1 MRNIYLMTAALAMM
15 AMTANAQ
22 SMKHINMNASSQNW
36 AVTSAP
42 QKVENSTRKVATR
55 AGSDITDN
63 QRYINY
69 SYDESYVWPATFPAD
84 TQGAISLGTLFYSD
98 AFTKFEGCKI
108 VGARFYVNIPIGASK
123 VGICH
128 VKIENNTPYVG
139 DILASKEVP
148 STVAHWNYVWFDE
161 PYKIDTKNF
170 DGLLPY
176 YDFTPSNMSADAGYP
191 IASSGT
197 YAGTCGALAY
207 GDVDGKHD
215 QSSWAWQPIYLGTD
229 GSNLMIQL
237 IIEKEDG
244 NFIIH
249 DLVMDKIAMS
259 PFVKNDT
266 KTGLAFTCHNDGRD
280 NITNVKF
287 GIEVDGVK
295 LGTFTY
301 NKDNLGENF
310 KEITNADYSNIPVG
324 LPIDKDW
331 AIGEHEV
338 TVYPVLVEGKEPAG
352 DLTNDKLTTK
362 FKVYKDNFDRTKN
375 LVEFYACQMS
385 KYTYFA
391 DQVLDKT
398 AKARE
403 DDDLAIVSIHG
414 DGQQVNEDGTV
425 ETLSDV
431 FTVPEA
437 NKLAYYS
444 TPSDGSGAFNRYF
457 YDNDVINYEKAL
469 TVNMAAQAAS
479 DQDNVVSMLNTIINE
494 SATYYP
500 SFSTV
505 GIDSKLDDATGK
517 LTIKVMG
524 KLINGYQKLIG
535 DDARLTVYLTE
546 DKVTGRQSTGGS
558 TIKPRFTHNH
568 VLRKIV
574 TGTLGDALQTNGN
587 SYENDYEVELDDA
600 WKSQNMHII
609 AFVSRPMTEKEVD
622 GKTALASAMND
633 LWVDNTNMV
642 VVGESDLTGIS
653 NNVIN
658 WNDVKEVGRY
668 TIDGQKLNAPMKGVN
683 LVKLSNGKT
692 IKVVV
697 K

>member
-1 MRNIYLMTAALAMM
+1 MTAALAMM

-36 AVTSAP
+36 AETSAP
-42 QKVENSTRKVATR
+42 QKVENSTKKVATR
-55 AGSDITDN
+55 AGSDIADN

-98 AFTKFEGCKI
+98 AFKKFEGCKI

-123 VGICH
+123 VGVCH

-266 KTGLAFTCHNDGRD
+266 KTGVAFTCHNDGRD

-287 GIEVDGVK
+287 GIEVDGEK
-295 LGTFTY
+295 MGTFTY
-301 NKDNLGENF
+301 DKDNVGDNF
-310 KEITNADYSNIPVG
+310 REITNADYSNIPVG
-324 LPIDKDW
+324 LPINKDW

-338 TVYPVLVEGKEPAG
+338 TVYPVLVEGKEPEG

-385 KYTYFA
+385 KYTFFA
-391 DQVLDKT
+391 DAVLTKT

-414 DGQQVNEDGTV
+414 ESQQVNEDGSV
-425 ETLSDV
+425 ETLSDE

-469 TVNMAAQAAS
+469 TVNMAAQDAS
-479 DQDNVVSMLNTIINE
+479 DQDNVASMLNTIINE
-494 SATYYP
+494 SAAYYP

-517 LTIKVMG
+517 LSIKVMG
-524 KLINGYQKLIG
+524 KLINQYQQLIG

-546 DKVTGRQSTGGS
+546 DKVIGKQNTGGS
-558 TIKPRFTHNH
+558 IAKPRFTHNY

-600 WKSQNMHII
+600 WESQNMHII
-609 AFVSRPMTEKEVD
+609 AFVSRPMKETEKD

-642 VVGESDLTGIS
+642 AVGDSDLTGIS
-653 NNVIN
+653 NVIN
-658 WNDVKEVGRY
+658 WNEVKEVGRY
-668 TIDGQKLNAPMKGVN
+668 TIDGQKLNAPTKGIN
-683 LVKLSNGKT
+683 LVKLSNGQT

>member
-42 QKVENSTRKVATR
+42 QKVENSIRKVATR
-55 AGSDITDN
+55 AGSDIADN

-237 IIEKEDG
+237 IIENPNG

-295 LGTFTY
+295 MGTFTY
-301 NKDNLGENF
+301 DKDNLGDNF
-310 KEITNADYSNIPVG
+310 KEITNADYSNIPVRF
-324 LPIDKDW
+324 PIDKDW

-338 TVYPVLVEGKEPAG
+338 TVYPVQVEGKEPAG

-362 FKVYKDNFDRTKN
+362 FKVYKENFDRTKN

-391 DQVLDKT
+391 DQVLTKT

-403 DDDLAIVSIHG
+403 DDDLAIVAIHG
-414 DGQQVNEDGTV
+414 KSQQTNKDGSV
-425 ETLSDV
+425 ETLEDV

-469 TVNMAAQAAS
+469 TVNMAAQDAS
-479 DQDNVVSMLNTIINE
+479 DQENVVGMLNTIINE

-524 KLINGYQKLIG
+524 KLINGYQELIG

-546 DKVTGRQSTGGS
+546 DGVIGKQNTGGS
-558 TIKPRFTHNH
+558 IAKPRFTHNY

-587 SYENDYEVELDDA
+587 SYENDYEIELDDA
-600 WKSQNMHII
+600 WKSKNMHII
-609 AFVSRPMTEKEVD
+609 AFVSRPMKETEKD

-642 VVGESDLTGIS
+642 AVGESDLTGIS
-653 NNVIN
+653 NVIN
-658 WNDVKEVGRY
+658 WNEVKEVGRY
-668 TIDGQKLNAPMKGVN
+668 TIDGQKLNAPIKGIN
-683 LVKLSNGKT
+683 LVKLSNGQT

>member
-1 MRNIYLMTAALAMM
+1 MRNIYLMSAALALM
-15 AMTANAQ
+15 AMSANAQ
-22 SMKHINMNASSQNW
+22 SMKRINKE
-36 AVTSAP
+36 VTAKTWVETATP
-42 QKVENSTRKVATR
+42 QKAAKKIATR
-55 AGSDITDN
+55 AGELEAN

-69 SYDESYVWPATFPAD
+69 SYDESYVWPSTFPAD

-98 AFTKFEGCKI
+98 AFKKYEGCKI

-123 VGICH
+123 VGVCH
-128 VKIENNTPYVG
+128 VKIENNIPYVG
-139 DILASKEVP
+139 DILASKDVP

-215 QSSWAWQPIYLGTD
+215 PNSWAWQPIYLGTD

-266 KTGLAFTCHNDGRD
+266 KTGVAFTCHNDGRD

-287 GIEVDGVK
+287 GIEVDGEK
-295 LGTFTY
+295 IGTFTY
-301 NKDNLGENF
+301 NKDNVGDNF
-310 KEITNADYSNIPVG
+310 REITNADYSNIPVG

-331 AIGEHEV
+331 TIGEHEV

-385 KYTYFA
+385 TYTYFA
-391 DQVLDKT
+391 DQVLTKT

-414 DGQQVNEDGTV
+414 ESQQQNEDGTV

-469 TVNMAAQAAS
+469 TVNMAAQDGS

-546 DKVTGRQSTGGS
+546 DKVIGKQSTGGS
-558 TIKPRFTHNH
+558 IAKPAFHHNH

-600 WKSQNMHII
+600 WKSQSMHII

-642 VVGESDLTGIS
+642 VVGDSDLTGIS
-653 NNVIN
+653 NVIN

-668 TIDGQKLNAPMKGVN
+668 TIDGQKLNAPMKGIN

-692 IKVVV
+692 IKVIV

>member
-36 AVTSAP
+36 AETSAP
-42 QKVENSTRKVATR
+42 QKVENSTKKVATR
-55 AGSDITDN
+55 AGSDIADN

-98 AFTKFEGCKI
+98 AFKKYEGCKI

-244 NFIIH
+244 NFILH
-249 DLVMDKIAMS
+249 DLVLDKIAMS
-259 PFVKNDT
+259 PFVKNNT

-287 GIEVDGVK
+287 GIEVDGEK
-295 LGTFTY
+295 MGTFTY
-301 NKDNLGENF
+301 DKDNVGDKF
-310 KEITNADYSNIPVG
+310 REITNADYSNIPVG
-324 LPIDKDW
+324 LPINKDW

-375 LVEFYACQMS
+375 LVEFYTCQMS
-385 KYTYFA
+385 KYTFFA
-391 DQVLDKT
+391 DAVLTKT

-414 DGQQVNEDGTV
+414 DGQQVNEDGSV

-444 TPSDGSGAFNRYF
+444 TPSDGSAAFNRYF
-457 YDNDVINYEKAL
+457 YDNDVINAEKAL
-469 TVNMAAQAAS
+469 TVNMAAQDPS
-479 DQDNVVSMLNTIINE
+479 DQDNVVSMLNTIIKE
-494 SATYYP
+494 SAAYYP

-517 LTIKVMG
+517 LSIKVMG
-524 KLINGYQKLIG
+524 KLINQYQQLIG

-546 DKVTGRQSTGGS
+546 DKIIGKQNTGGS
-558 TIKPRFTHNH
+558 IAKPRFTHNY

-600 WKSQNMHII
+600 WKSKNMHII
-609 AFVSRPMTEKEVD
+609 AFVSRPMKETEKD

-642 VVGESDLTGIS
+642 AVGESDLTGIS
-653 NNVIN
+653 NVIN
-658 WNDVKEVGRY
+658 WNEVKEVGRY
-668 TIDGQKLNAPMKGVN
+668 TIDGQKLNAPTKGIN
-683 LVKLSNGKT
+683 LVKLSNGQT

>member
-1 MRNIYLMTAALAMM
+1 MTAALAMM

-22 SMKHINMNASSQNW
+22 SMKHINMNASSQTW
-36 AVTSAP
+36 AETSTP

-55 AGSDITDN
+55 AGSDIADN

-69 SYDESYVWPATFPAD
+69 SYDESNVWPSTFPAD

-98 AFTKFEGCKI
+98 AFKKFEGCKI

-123 VGICH
+123 VGVCH
-128 VKIENNTPYVG
+128 VKIENNIPYVG
-139 DILASKEVP
+139 DILASKDVP

-215 QSSWAWQPIYLGTD
+215 QSTWAWQPIYLGTD

-266 KTGLAFTCHNDGRD
+266 KTGVAFTCHNDGRD

-287 GIEVDGVK
+287 GIEVDGEK
-295 LGTFTY
+295 IGTFTY
-301 NKDNLGENF
+301 NKDNVGDNF
-310 KEITNADYSNIPVG
+310 REITNADYSNIPVG

-331 AIGEHEV
+331 TIGEHEV

-375 LVEFYACQMS
+375 LVEFYACQKS
-385 KYTYFA
+385 QYTYFA
-391 DQVLDKT
+391 DAVLTKT

-444 TPSDGSGAFNRYF
+444 TPSDGSAAFNRYF

-469 TVNMAAQAAS
+469 TVNMAAQDAS

-546 DKVTGRQSTGGS
+546 DKVIGKQSTGG
-558 TIKPRFTHNH
+558 TTTKPRFTHNH

-642 VVGESDLTGIS
+642 VVGDSDLTGIS
-653 NNVIN
+653 NVIN

-668 TIDGQKLNAPMKGVN
+668 TIDGQKLNAPMKGIN

-692 IKVVV
+692 IKVIV

>member
-1 MRNIYLMTAALAMM
+1 MM

-36 AVTSAP
+36 AETSAP
-42 QKVENSTRKVATR
+42 QKVENSTKKVATR
-55 AGSDITDN
+55 AGSDIADN

-98 AFTKFEGCKI
+98 AFKKYEGCKI

-244 NFIIH
+244 NFILH
-249 DLVMDKIAMS
+249 DLVLDKIAMS
-259 PFVKNDT
+259 PFVKNNT

-287 GIEVDGVK
+287 GIEVDGEK
-295 LGTFTY
+295 MGTFTY
-301 NKDNLGENF
+301 DKTTAGDAF

-324 LPIDKDW
+324 LPVDKDW

-362 FKVYKDNFDRTKN
+362 FKVYKENFDRTKN
-375 LVEFYACQMS
+375 LVEFYACQLS

-391 DQVLDKT
+391 DQVLTKT
-398 AKARE
+398 ANARE
-403 DDDLAIVSIHG
+403 EDDLAIVSIHG
-414 DGQQVNEDGTV
+414 EGQQVNEDGSV
-425 ETLSDV
+425 EKLEDV

-457 YDNDVINYEKAL
+457 YDNDVINAEKAL
-469 TVNMAAQAAS
+469 TVNMAAQDAS

-494 SATYYP
+494 STTFYP

-505 GIDSKLDDATGK
+505 GIESKLDDATGK

-524 KLINGYQKLIG
+524 KLINDYQKLIG

-546 DKVTGRQSTGGS
+546 DKVIGKQNTGGS
-558 TIKPRFTHNH
+558 IAKPRFTHNH

-587 SYENDYEVELDDA
+587 SYENDYEIELDDA
-600 WKSQNMHII
+600 WKSKNMHII
-609 AFVSRPMTEKEVD
+609 AFVSRPMKEQEKD

-642 VVGESDLTGIS
+642 AVGESDLTGIS
-653 NNVIN
+653 NVIN
-658 WNDVKEVGRY
+658 WNEVKEVGRY
-668 TIDGQKLNAPMKGVN
+668 TIDGQKLNAPTKGIN
-683 LVKLSNGKT
+683 LVKLSNGQT

>member
-36 AVTSAP
+36 AETSAP
-42 QKVENSTRKVATR
+42 QKVENSTKKVATR
-55 AGSDITDN
+55 AGSDIADN

-98 AFTKFEGCKI
+98 AFKKYEGCKI

-266 KTGLAFTCHNDGRD
+266 KTGVAFTCHNDGRD

-287 GIEVDGVK
+287 GIEVDGEK
-295 LGTFTY
+295 MGTFTY
-301 NKDNLGENF
+301 DKDNVGDKF
-310 KEITNADYSNIPVG
+310 REITNADYSNIPVG
-324 LPIDKDW
+324 LPINKDW

-338 TVYPVLVEGKEPAG
+338 TVYPVLVEGKEPEG

-375 LVEFYACQMS
+375 LVEFYTCQMS
-385 KYTYFA
+385 KYTYYA
-391 DQVLDKT
+391 DEVLTKLG
-398 AKARE
+398 KARE
-403 DDDLAIVSIHG
+403 DEDLAIVSIHG
-414 DGQQVNEDGTV
+414 ESQQKNEDGSV

-444 TPSDGSGAFNRYF
+444 TPSDGSAAFNRYF
-457 YDNDVINYEKAL
+457 YDNDVINLEKAL
-469 TVNMAAQAAS
+469 TVNMAAQKPS
-479 DQDNVVSMLNTIINE
+479 DQDNVVGMLNTIIKE
-494 SATYYP
+494 SAAYYP

-517 LTIKVMG
+517 LSIKVMG
-524 KLINGYQKLIG
+524 KLINQYQQLIG

-546 DKVTGRQSTGGS
+546 DKVIGKQNTGGS
-558 TIKPRFTHNH
+558 IAKPRFTHNY

-600 WKSQNMHII
+600 WKSKNMHII
-609 AFVSRPMTEKEVD
+609 AFVSRPMKEQEKD

-642 VVGESDLTGIS
+642 AVGDSDLTGIS
-653 NNVIN
+653 NVIN
-658 WNDVKEVGRY
+658 WNEVKEVGRY
-668 TIDGQKLNAPMKGVN
+668 TIDGQKLNAPTKGIN
-683 LVKLSNGKT
+683 LVKLSNGQT
-692 IKVVV
+692 IKVIV

>member
-1 MRNIYLMTAALAMM
+1 MTAALAMM

-55 AGSDITDN
+55 AGSDIADN

-128 VKIENNTPYVG
+128 VKIENGTPYVG

-237 IIEKEDG
+237 IIENPNG

-338 TVYPVLVEGKEPAG
+338 TVYPVQVEGKEPAG

-362 FKVYKDNFDRTKN
+362 FKVYKENFDRTKN

-414 DGQQVNEDGTV
+414 ESQQQNEDGTV

-524 KLINGYQKLIG
+524 KLINGYQELIG

-546 DKVTGRQSTGGS
+546 DKVSGKQSTGGS

-642 VVGESDLTGIS
+642 AVGESDLTGIS
-653 NNVIN
+653 NVIN
-658 WNDVKEVGRY
+658 WNEVKEVGRY
-668 TIDGQKLNAPMKGVN
+668 TIDGQKLNAPIKGIN
-683 LVKLSNGKT
+683 LVKLSNGQT

>member
-1 MRNIYLMTAALAMM
+1 MRNIYLMSAALALM
-15 AMTANAQ
+15 AMSANAQ
-22 SMKHINMNASSQNW
+22 SMKHINKE
-36 AVTSAP
+36 VTAKTWVETATP
-42 QKVENSTRKVATR
+42 QKAAKKIATR
-55 AGSDITDN
+55 AGELEAN

-69 SYDESYVWPATFPAD
+69 SYDESYVWPSGMK
-84 TQGAISLGTLFYSD
+84 GAKGTLSLGTIFYSD
-98 AFTKFEGCKI
+98 AFKKYEGCKI
-108 VGARFYVNIPIGASK
+108 AGARFYLTAPIGNSK
-123 VGICH
+123 VTIC
-128 VKIENNTPYVG
+128 KIDDKGNVTNAIAE
-139 DILASKEVP
+139 KEI
-148 STVAHWNYVWFDE
+148 STTQLHWNYVWFDE
-161 PYKIDTKNF
+161 PYTIDTKDF
-170 DGLLPY
+170 YALLPY
-176 YDFTPSNMSADAGYP
+176 YDYTPEKVESERP
-191 IASSGT
+191 IGSSGT
-197 YAGTCGALAY
+197 YVGPYGFLAFGDIYEDGRDETKWQWEPISAGY
-207 GDVDGKHD
+207 
-215 QSSWAWQPIYLGTD
+215 D

-244 NFIIH
+244 NFILH
-249 DLVMDKIAMS
+249 DLVMNKMAMV
-259 PFVKNDT
+259 PFAKSDT

-287 GIEVDGVK
+287 DIEVDGK
-295 LGTFTY
+295 KIGSFTY
-301 NKDNLGENF
+301 DKTTVGDAF
-310 KEITNADYSNIPVG
+310 REITDADYSNIQVG
-324 LPIDKDW
+324 LPINKDW
-331 AIGEHEV
+331 AVGEHEV
-338 TVYPVLVEGKEPAG
+338 TVYPVLVEGKEPEG

-391 DQVLDKT
+391 DQVLTKT

-414 DGQQVNEDGTV
+414 ESQQVNKDGSV
-425 ETLSDV
+425 ETLTDV

-444 TPSDGSGAFNRYF
+444 TPSDGSAAFNRYF

-469 TVNMAAQAAS
+469 TVNMAAQDGS

-517 LTIKVMG
+517 LSIKVMG
-524 KLINGYQKLIG
+524 KLINQYQQLIG

-546 DKVTGRQSTGGS
+546 DKVKGKQNTGG
-558 TIKPRFTHNH
+558 TMAKPTTHNH

-587 SYENDYEVELDDA
+587 SYENDYEVKLDDA
-600 WKSQNMHII
+600 WKSLNMHII

-642 VVGESDLTGIS
+642 AVGKSDLTGIS
-653 NNVIN
+653 NVIN
-658 WNDVKEVGRY
+658 WNEVKEVGRY
-668 TIDGQKLNAPMKGVN
+668 TIDGQKLNAPTKGIN

>member
-1 MRNIYLMTAALAMM
+1 MRNIYLMSAALALM
-15 AMTANAQ
+15 AMSANAQ
-22 SMKHINMNASSQNW
+22 SMKHINKEATAKTW
-36 AVTSAP
+36 VETATP
-42 QKVENSTRKVATR
+42 QKAAKKIATR
-55 AGSDITDN
+55 AGELEAN

-69 SYDESYVWPATFPAD
+69 SYDESYVWPSTFPAD

-98 AFTKFEGCKI
+98 AFKKFEGCKI

-128 VKIENNTPYVG
+128 VKIEDGTPYVG
-139 DILASKEVP
+139 DILASKDVP

-161 PYKIDTKNF
+161 PYKIDTKTF

-176 YDFTPSNMSADAGYP
+176 YDFTPSNMSADAGNP

-197 YAGTCGALAY
+197 WAGTCGALAF
-207 GDVDGKHD
+207 GDIDGKHD
-215 QSSWAWQPIYLGTD
+215 PNTWAWQPIHIGPD

-244 NFIIH
+244 NFILH
-249 DLVMDKIAMS
+249 DLVMSKMAMV
-259 PFVKNDT
+259 PFAKSGNT
-266 KTGLAFTCHNDGRD
+266 TGLAFTCHNDGRD

-287 GIEVDGVK
+287 GIEVDGK
-295 LGTFTY
+295 KMGTFTY
-301 NKDNLGENF
+301 DKTTAGDAF
-310 KEITNADYSNIPVG
+310 REITDADNSNIQVG
-324 LPIDKDW
+324 LPIDKNW
-331 AIGEHEV
+331 GIGEHEV
-338 TVYPVLVEGKEPAG
+338 TVYPVLVEGEKPAG

-375 LVEFYACQMS
+375 LVEFYACQLS

-391 DQVLDKT
+391 DQVLTKT

-414 DGQQVNEDGTV
+414 ERQQVNEDGSV

-437 NKLAYYS
+437 NKLANYS

-457 YDNDVINYEKAL
+457 YDNDVINYDKAL
-469 TVNMAAQAAS
+469 TVNMAAQKAS

-494 SATYYP
+494 SAAYYP

-505 GIDSKLDDATGK
+505 SIDSKLDDATDK
-517 LTIKVMG
+517 LSIKVMG
-524 KLINGYQKLIG
+524 KLINQYQKLIG
-535 DDARLTVYLTE
+535 DDARLTIYLTE
-546 DKVTGRQSTGGS
+546 DKVKGKQNTGG
-558 TIKPRFTHNH
+558 TMAKPTTHNH

-587 SYENDYEVELDDA
+587 SYENDYEVKLDKA

-609 AFVSRPMTEKEVD
+609 AFVSRPMKETEKD

-642 VVGESDLTGIS
+642 AVGESDLTDIS
-653 NNVIN
+653 NIIN

-668 TIDGQKLNAPMKGVN
+668 TIDGQKLNAPTKGIN
-683 LVKLSNGKT
+683 LVKLSNGQT
-692 IKVVV
+692 IKVIV

>member
-36 AVTSAP
+36 AETSAP
-42 QKVENSTRKVATR
+42 QKVENSTKKVATR
-55 AGSDITDN
+55 AGSDIADN

-98 AFTKFEGCKI
+98 AFKKYEGCKI

-244 NFIIH
+244 NFILH
-249 DLVMDKIAMS
+249 DLVLDKIAMS
-259 PFVKNDT
+259 PFVKNNT

-287 GIEVDGVK
+287 GIEVDGEK
-295 LGTFTY
+295 MGTFTY
-301 NKDNLGENF
+301 DKTTAGDAF

-324 LPIDKDW
+324 LPVDKDW

-362 FKVYKDNFDRTKN
+362 FKVYKENFDRTKN
-375 LVEFYACQMS
+375 LVEFYACQLS

-391 DQVLDKT
+391 DQVLTKT
-398 AKARE
+398 ANARE
-403 DDDLAIVSIHG
+403 EDDLAIVSIHG
-414 DGQQVNEDGTV
+414 EGQQVNEDGSV
-425 ETLSDV
+425 EKLEDV

-457 YDNDVINYEKAL
+457 YDNDVINAEKAL
-469 TVNMAAQAAS
+469 TVNMAAQDAS

-494 SATYYP
+494 STTFYP

-505 GIDSKLDDATGK
+505 GIESKLDDATGK

-524 KLINGYQKLIG
+524 KLINDYQKLIG

-546 DKVTGRQSTGGS
+546 DKVIGKQNTGGS
-558 TIKPRFTHNH
+558 IAKPRFTHNH

-609 AFVSRPMTEKEVD
+609 AFVSRPMKEEEKD

-642 VVGESDLTGIS
+642 AVGESDLTDIS
-653 NNVIN
+653 NVIN
-658 WNDVKEVGRY
+658 RNDVKEIGRY
-668 TIDGQKLNAPMKGVN
+668 TIDGQKLNAPTKGIN
-683 LVKLSNGKT
+683 LVKLSNGQI

>member
-1 MRNIYLMTAALAMM
+1 MTAALAMM

-36 AVTSAP
+36 AETSAP
-42 QKVENSTRKVATR
+42 QKVENSTKKVATR
-55 AGSDITDN
+55 AGSDIADN

-98 AFTKFEGCKI
+98 AFKKYEGCKI

-266 KTGLAFTCHNDGRD
+266 KTGVAFTCHNDGRD

-287 GIEVDGVK
+287 GIEVDGEK
-295 LGTFTY
+295 MGTFTY
-301 NKDNLGENF
+301 DKDNVGDKF
-310 KEITNADYSNIPVG
+310 REITNADYSNIPVG
-324 LPIDKDW
+324 LPINKDW

-338 TVYPVLVEGKEPAG
+338 TVYPVLVEGKEPEG

-375 LVEFYACQMS
+375 LVEFYTCQMS
-385 KYTYFA
+385 KYTFFA
-391 DQVLDKT
+391 NEVLTKT

-414 DGQQVNEDGTV
+414 DGQQVNEDGSV

-444 TPSDGSGAFNRYF
+444 TPSDGSAAFNRYF
-457 YDNDVINYEKAL
+457 YDNDVINAEKAL
-469 TVNMAAQAAS
+469 TVNMAAQNPS
-479 DQDNVVSMLNTIINE
+479 DQDNVVGMLNTIIKE
-494 SATYYP
+494 SAAYYP

-517 LTIKVMG
+517 LSIKVMG
-524 KLINGYQKLIG
+524 KLINQYQQLIG

-546 DKVTGRQSTGGS
+546 DKVIGKQNTGGS
-558 TIKPRFTHNH
+558 IAKPRFTHNY

-587 SYENDYEVELDDA
+587 SYENDYEIELDDA
-600 WKSQNMHII
+600 WKSKNMHII
-609 AFVSRPMTEKEVD
+609 AFVSRPMKETEKD

-642 VVGESDLTGIS
+642 AVGDSDLTGIS
-653 NNVIN
+653 NVIN

-668 TIDGQKLNAPMKGVN
+668 TIDGQKLNAPTKGIN
-683 LVKLSNGKT
+683 LVKLSNGQT

>member
-1 MRNIYLMTAALAMM
+1 MTAALAMM

-36 AVTSAP
+36 AETSAP
-42 QKVENSTRKVATR
+42 QKVENSTKKVATR
-55 AGSDITDN
+55 AGSDIADN

-98 AFTKFEGCKI
+98 AFKKYEGCKI

-244 NFIIH
+244 NFILH
-249 DLVMDKIAMS
+249 DLVLDKIAMS
-259 PFVKNDT
+259 PFVKNNT
-266 KTGLAFTCHNDGRD
+266 KTGVAFTCHNDGRD

-287 GIEVDGVK
+287 GIEVDGEK
-295 LGTFTY
+295 MGTFTY
-301 NKDNLGENF
+301 DKDNVGDKF
-310 KEITNADYSNIPVG
+310 REITNADYSNIPVG
-324 LPIDKDW
+324 LPINKDW

-338 TVYPVLVEGKEPAG
+338 TVYPVLVEGKEPEG

-391 DQVLDKT
+391 DQVLTKT

-414 DGQQVNEDGTV
+414 ESQQVNEDGSV

-457 YDNDVINYEKAL
+457 YDNDVINYDKAL
-469 TVNMAAQAAS
+469 TVNMAAQKAS
-479 DQDNVVSMLNTIINE
+479 DQDNVVGMLNTIINE
-494 SATYYP
+494 SAAYYP

-505 GIDSKLDDATGK
+505 SIDSKLDDATGK
-517 LTIKVMG
+517 LNIKVMG
-524 KLINGYQKLIG
+524 KLINQYQKLIG
-535 DDARLTVYLTE
+535 DDARLTIYLTE
-546 DKVTGRQSTGGS
+546 DKVKGKQNTGG
-558 TIKPRFTHNH
+558 TMVKPTTHNH

-574 TGTLGDALQTNGN
+574 TGTLGDALLTNGN

-609 AFVSRPMTEKEVD
+609 AFVSRPMKEEEKD

-642 VVGESDLTGIS
+642 AVGDSDLTGIS

-658 WNDVKEVGRY
+658 RNDVKEIGRY
-668 TIDGQKLNAPMKGVN
+668 TIDGQKLNAPTKGIN
-683 LVKLSNGKT
+683 LVKLSNGQI

>member
-22 SMKHINMNASSQNW
+22 SMKHINMNASSQTW
-36 AVTSAP
+36 AETSTP

-55 AGSDITDN
+55 AGSDIADN

-98 AFTKFEGCKI
+98 AFKNFEGCKI

-244 NFIIH
+244 NFILH
-249 DLVMDKIAMS
+249 DLVLDKIAMS
-259 PFVKNDT
+259 PFVKNNT

-287 GIEVDGVK
+287 GIEVDGEK
-295 LGTFTY
+295 MGTFTY
-301 NKDNLGENF
+301 DKTTAGDAF
-310 KEITNADYSNIPVG
+310 REITNADYSNIPVG
-324 LPIDKDW
+324 LPINKDW

-338 TVYPVLVEGKEPAG
+338 TVYPVLVEGKEPEG

-375 LVEFYACQMS
+375 LVEFYTCQMS
-385 KYTYFA
+385 KYTFFA
-391 DQVLDKT
+391 DAVLTKT

-414 DGQQVNEDGTV
+414 DGQQVNEDGSV

-437 NKLAYYS
+437 NKLANYS

-457 YDNDVINYEKAL
+457 YDNDVINYDKAL
-469 TVNMAAQAAS
+469 TVNMAAQKAS
-479 DQDNVVSMLNTIINE
+479 DQENVVSMLNTIINE
-494 SATYYP
+494 SAAYYP

-505 GIDSKLDDATGK
+505 SIDSKLDDATGK
-517 LTIKVMG
+517 LSIKVMG
-524 KLINGYQKLIG
+524 KLINQYQKLIG
-535 DDARLTVYLTE
+535 DDARLTIYLTE
-546 DKVTGRQSTGGS
+546 DKVKGKQNTGG
-558 TIKPRFTHNH
+558 TMAKPTTHNH

-609 AFVSRPMTEKEVD
+609 AFVSRPMKETEKD

-642 VVGESDLTGIS
+642 AVGDSDLTGIS
-653 NNVIN
+653 NVIN
-658 WNDVKEVGRY
+658 WNEVKEVGRY
-668 TIDGQKLNAPMKGVN
+668 TIDGQKLNAPTKGIN
-683 LVKLSNGKT
+683 LVKLSNDQT

>member
-1 MRNIYLMTAALAMM
+1 MM

-36 AVTSAP
+36 AETSAP
-42 QKVENSTRKVATR
+42 QKVENSTKKVATR
-55 AGSDITDN
+55 AGSDIADN

-69 SYDESYVWPATFPAD
+69 SYDEGYVWPATFPAD

-98 AFTKFEGCKI
+98 AFKKYEGCKI

-244 NFIIH
+244 NFILH
-249 DLVMDKIAMS
+249 DLVLDKIAMS
-259 PFVKNDT
+259 PFVKNNT

-287 GIEVDGVK
+287 GIEVDGEK
-295 LGTFTY
+295 MGTFTY
-301 NKDNLGENF
+301 DKTTAGDAF
-310 KEITNADYSNIPVG
+310 REITNADYSNIPVG
-324 LPIDKDW
+324 LPINKDW

-338 TVYPVLVEGKEPAG
+338 TVYPVLVEGKEPEG

-375 LVEFYACQMS
+375 LVEFYTCQKS

-391 DQVLDKT
+391 NAVLDKT

-437 NKLAYYS
+437 NKLTYYS

-457 YDNDVINYEKAL
+457 YDNDVINAEKAL
-469 TVNMAAQAAS
+469 TVNMAAQNPS

-494 SATYYP
+494 SAAYYP

-517 LTIKVMG
+517 LSIKVMG
-524 KLINGYQKLIG
+524 KLINQYQQLIG

-546 DKVTGRQSTGGS
+546 DKVIGKQSTGA
-558 TIKPRFTHNH
+558 TTTKPRFTHNY

-609 AFVSRPMTEKEVD
+609 AFVSRPMKETEKD

-642 VVGESDLTGIS
+642 AVGESDLTGIS
-653 NNVIN
+653 NVIN
-658 WNDVKEVGRY
+658 WNEVKEVGRY
-668 TIDGQKLNAPMKGVN
+668 TIDGQKLNAPTKGIN
-683 LVKLSNGKT
+683 LVKLSNGQT
-692 IKVVV
+692 IKVIV

>member
-22 SMKHINMNASSQNW
+22 SMKHINMNASSQTW
-36 AVTSAP
+36 AEASTP

-55 AGSDITDN
+55 AGSDIADN

-98 AFTKFEGCKI
+98 AFKNFEGCKI

-215 QSSWAWQPIYLGTD
+215 QSSWTWQPIYLGTD

-244 NFIIH
+244 NFILH
-249 DLVMDKIAMS
+249 DLVLDKIAMS
-259 PFVKNDT
+259 PFVKNNT

-287 GIEVDGVK
+287 GIEVDGEK
-295 LGTFTY
+295 MGTFTY
-301 NKDNLGENF
+301 DKTTAGDAF

-324 LPIDKDW
+324 LPVDKDW

-362 FKVYKDNFDRTKN
+362 FKVYKENFDRTKN

-385 KYTYFA
+385 KYTFFA
-391 DQVLDKT
+391 DEVLTKT

-414 DGQQVNEDGTV
+414 ESQQVNEDGSV

-437 NKLAYYS
+437 NKLANYS

-457 YDNDVINYEKAL
+457 YDNDVINYDKAL
-469 TVNMAAQAAS
+469 TVNMAAQKPS

-494 SATYYP
+494 SAAYYP

-505 GIDSKLDDATGK
+505 SIDSKLDDATGK
-517 LTIKVMG
+517 LSIKVMG
-524 KLINGYQKLIG
+524 KLINGYQELIG

-546 DKVTGRQSTGGS
+546 DKVKGKQNTGG
-558 TIKPRFTHNH
+558 TMAKPTTHNH

-609 AFVSRPMTEKEVD
+609 AFVSRPMKETEKD

-642 VVGESDLTGIS
+642 AVGESDLTGIS
-653 NNVIN
+653 NVIN
-658 WNDVKEVGRY
+658 WNEVKEVGRY
-668 TIDGQKLNAPMKGVN
+668 TIDGQKLNAPMKGIN

-692 IKVVV
+692 IKVIV

>member
-36 AVTSAP
+36 AETSAP
-42 QKVENSTRKVATR
+42 QKVENSTKKVATR
-55 AGSDITDN
+55 AGSDIADN

-98 AFTKFEGCKI
+98 AFKNFEGCKI

-244 NFIIH
+244 NFILH
-249 DLVMDKIAMS
+249 DLVLDKIAMS
-259 PFVKNDT
+259 PFVKNNT

-287 GIEVDGVK
+287 GIEVDGEK
-295 LGTFTY
+295 MGTFTY
-301 NKDNLGENF
+301 DKTTAGDAF

-324 LPIDKDW
+324 LPVDKDW

-362 FKVYKDNFDRTKN
+362 FKVYKENFDRTKN
-375 LVEFYACQMS
+375 LVEFYACQLS

-391 DQVLDKT
+391 DQVLTKT
-398 AKARE
+398 ANARE
-403 DDDLAIVSIHG
+403 EDDLAIVSIHG
-414 DGQQVNEDGTV
+414 EGQQVNEDGSV
-425 ETLSDV
+425 EKLEDV

-457 YDNDVINYEKAL
+457 YDNDVINAEKAL
-469 TVNMAAQAAS
+469 TVNMAAQDAS

-494 SATYYP
+494 STTFYP

-505 GIDSKLDDATGK
+505 GIESKLDDATGK

-524 KLINGYQKLIG
+524 KFINDYQKLIG

-546 DKVTGRQSTGGS
+546 DKVIGKQNTGGS
-558 TIKPRFTHNH
+558 IAKPRFTHNH

-587 SYENDYEVELDDA
+587 SYENDYEIELDDA
-600 WKSQNMHII
+600 WKSKNMHII
-609 AFVSRPMTEKEVD
+609 AFVSRPMKETEKD

-642 VVGESDLTGIS
+642 AVGESDLTGIS
-653 NNVIN
+653 NVIN
-658 WNDVKEVGRY
+658 WNEVKEVGRY
-668 TIDGQKLNAPMKGVN
+668 TIDGQKLNAPTKGIN

-692 IKVVV
+692 IKVIV

>member
-36 AVTSAP
+36 AETSAP
-42 QKVENSTRKVATR
+42 QKVENSTKKVATR
-55 AGSDITDN
+55 AGSDIADN

-98 AFTKFEGCKI
+98 AFKKYEGCKI

-139 DILASKEVP
+139 DVLASKEVP

-244 NFIIH
+244 NFILH
-249 DLVMDKIAMS
+249 DLVLDKIAMS
-259 PFVKNDT
+259 PFVKNNT

-287 GIEVDGVK
+287 GIEVDGEK
-295 LGTFTY
+295 MGTFTY
-301 NKDNLGENF
+301 DKTTAGDAF
-310 KEITNADYSNIPVG
+310 REITNADYSNIPVG
-324 LPIDKDW
+324 LPINKDW

-338 TVYPVLVEGKEPAG
+338 TVYPVLVEGKEPEG

-375 LVEFYACQMS
+375 LVEFYTCQMS
-385 KYTYFA
+385 KYTFFA
-391 DQVLDKT
+391 DAVLTKT

-444 TPSDGSGAFNRYF
+444 TPSDGSAAFNRYF
-457 YDNDVINYEKAL
+457 YDNDVINAEKAL
-469 TVNMAAQAAS
+469 TVNMAAQDPS
-479 DQDNVVSMLNTIINE
+479 DQDNVVGMLNTIIKE
-494 SATYYP
+494 SAAYYP

-517 LTIKVMG
+517 LSIKVMG
-524 KLINGYQKLIG
+524 KLINQYQQLIG

-546 DKVTGRQSTGGS
+546 DKIIGKQNTGGS
-558 TIKPRFTHNH
+558 IAKPRFTHNY

-587 SYENDYEVELDDA
+587 SYENDYEIELDDA
-600 WKSQNMHII
+600 WKSKNMHII
-609 AFVSRPMTEKEVD
+609 AFVSRPMKETEKD

-642 VVGESDLTGIS
+642 AVGESDLTGIS
-653 NNVIN
+653 NVIN
-658 WNDVKEVGRY
+658 WNEVKEVGRY
-668 TIDGQKLNAPMKGVN
+668 TIDGQKLNAPTKGIN
-683 LVKLSNGKT
+683 LVKLSNGQT

>member
-36 AVTSAP
+36 AETSAP
-42 QKVENSTRKVATR
+42 QKVENSTKKVATR
-55 AGSDITDN
+55 AGSDIADN

-98 AFTKFEGCKI
+98 AFKKYEGCKI

-266 KTGLAFTCHNDGRD
+266 KTGVAFTCHNDGRD

-287 GIEVDGVK
+287 GIEVDGEK
-295 LGTFTY
+295 MGTFTY
-301 NKDNLGENF
+301 DKDNVGDKF
-310 KEITNADYSNIPVG
+310 REITNADYSNIPVG
-324 LPIDKDW
+324 LPINKDW

-338 TVYPVLVEGKEPAG
+338 TVYPVLVEGKEPEG

-362 FKVYKDNFDRTKN
+362 FKVYKDNFERTKN
-375 LVEFYACQMS
+375 LVEFYTCQMS
-385 KYTYFA
+385 KYTYYA
-391 DQVLDKT
+391 DEVLTKLG
-398 AKARE
+398 KARE
-403 DDDLAIVSIHG
+403 DEDLAIVSIHG
-414 DGQQVNEDGTV
+414 ESQQKNEDGSV

-444 TPSDGSGAFNRYF
+444 TPSDGSAAFNRYF
-457 YDNDVINYEKAL
+457 YDNDVINLEKAL
-469 TVNMAAQAAS
+469 TVNMAAQKPS
-479 DQDNVVSMLNTIINE
+479 DQDNVVGMLNTIIKE
-494 SATYYP
+494 SAAYYP

-517 LTIKVMG
+517 LSIKVMG
-524 KLINGYQKLIG
+524 KLINQYQQLIG

-546 DKVTGRQSTGGS
+546 DKIIGKQNTGGS
-558 TIKPRFTHNH
+558 IAKPRFTHNY

-587 SYENDYEVELDDA
+587 SYENDYEIELDDA
-600 WKSQNMHII
+600 WKSKNMHII
-609 AFVSRPMTEKEVD
+609 AFVSRPMKETEKD

-642 VVGESDLTGIS
+642 AVGESDLTGIS
-653 NNVIN
+653 NVIN
-658 WNDVKEVGRY
+658 WNEVKEVGRY
-668 TIDGQKLNAPMKGVN
+668 TIDGQKLNAPTKGIN
-683 LVKLSNGKT
+683 LVKLSNGQT

>member
-1 MRNIYLMTAALAMM
+1 MTAALAMM

-36 AVTSAP
+36 AETSAP
-42 QKVENSTRKVATR
+42 QKVENSTKKVATR
-55 AGSDITDN
+55 AGSDIADN

-98 AFTKFEGCKI
+98 AFKKYEGCKI

-244 NFIIH
+244 NFILH
-249 DLVMDKIAMS
+249 DLVLDKIAMS
-259 PFVKNDT
+259 PFVKNNT

-287 GIEVDGVK
+287 GIEVDGEK
-295 LGTFTY
+295 MGTFTY
-301 NKDNLGENF
+301 DKTTAGDAF
-310 KEITNADYSNIPVG
+310 REITNADYSNIPVG
-324 LPIDKDW
+324 LPVDKDW

-362 FKVYKDNFDRTKN
+362 FKVYKENFDRTKN

-385 KYTYFA
+385 KYTFFA
-391 DQVLDKT
+391 DAVLDKT

-414 DGQQVNEDGTV
+414 ESQQVNKDGSV
-425 ETLSDV
+425 ETLTDV

-457 YDNDVINYEKAL
+457 YDNDVINAEKAL
-469 TVNMAAQAAS
+469 TVNMAAQDAS

-494 SATYYP
+494 STTFYP

-505 GIDSKLDDATGK
+505 GIESKLDDATGK

-524 KLINGYQKLIG
+524 KLINDYQKLIG

-546 DKVTGRQSTGGS
+546 DKVIGKQNTGGS
-558 TIKPRFTHNH
+558 IAKPRFTHNY

-600 WKSQNMHII
+600 WKSKNMHII
-609 AFVSRPMTEKEVD
+609 AFVSRPMKEQEKD
-622 GKTALASAMND
+622 GKTTLASAMND

-642 VVGESDLTGIS
+642 AVGDSDLTGIS
-653 NNVIN
+653 NVIN
-658 WNDVKEVGRY
+658 WNEVKEVGRY
-668 TIDGQKLNAPMKGVN
+668 TIDGQKLNAPTKGIN
-683 LVKLSNGKT
+683 LVKLSNGQT
-692 IKVVV
+692 IKVIV

>member
-1 MRNIYLMTAALAMM
+1 MTAALAMM

-22 SMKHINMNASSQNW
+22 SMKHTNMNASSQNW
-36 AVTSAP
+36 AETSAP
-42 QKVENSTRKVATR
+42 QKVENSTKKVATR
-55 AGSDITDN
+55 AGSDIADN

-98 AFTKFEGCKI
+98 AFKNFEGCKI

-244 NFIIH
+244 NFILH
-249 DLVMDKIAMS
+249 DLVLDKIAMS
-259 PFVKNDT
+259 PFVKNNT

-287 GIEVDGVK
+287 GIEVDGK
-295 LGTFTY
+295 KMGTFIYDKTTAG
-301 NKDNLGENF
+301 DAF
-310 KEITNADYSNIPVG
+310 REITDADNSNIQVG
-324 LPIDKDW
+324 LPIDKNW
-331 AIGEHEV
+331 GIGEHEV
-338 TVYPVLVEGKEPAG
+338 TVYPVLVEGKEPEG

-391 DQVLDKT
+391 DEVLTKLG
-398 AKARE
+398 KARE
-403 DDDLAIVSIHG
+403 DEDLAIVSIHG
-414 DGQQVNEDGTV
+414 ESQQKNEDGSV

-444 TPSDGSGAFNRYF
+444 TTSDGSGAFNRYF
-457 YDNDVINYEKAL
+457 YDNDVVNYDKAL
-469 TVNMAAQAAS
+469 TVNMAAQDTN
-479 DQDNVVSMLNTIINE
+479 DQDHVVDRVVGILNSIIDE
-494 SATYYP
+494 SAAYYP
-500 SFSTV
+500 SFSTIS
-505 GIDSKLDDATGK
+505 IDSKLDDATGK
-517 LTIKVMG
+517 LSIKVMG
-524 KLINGYQKLIG
+524 KLINKYQKLIG

-546 DKVTGRQSTGGS
+546 DKVIGKQNTGGS
-558 TIKPRFTHNH
+558 IAKPRFTHNY

-587 SYENDYEVELDDA
+587 SYENDYEIELDDA
-600 WKSQNMHII
+600 WKSKNMHII
-609 AFVSRPMTEKEVD
+609 AFVSRPMKETEKD

-642 VVGESDLTGIS
+642 AVGDSDLTGIS
-653 NNVIN
+653 NVIN

-668 TIDGQKLNAPMKGVN
+668 TIDGQKLNAPTKGIN
-683 LVKLSNGKT
+683 LVKLSNGQT
-692 IKVVV
+692 IKVIV

>member
-1 MRNIYLMTAALAMM
+1 MTAALAMM

-36 AVTSAP
+36 AETSAP
-42 QKVENSTRKVATR
+42 QKVENSTKKVATR
-55 AGSDITDN
+55 AGSDIADN

-98 AFTKFEGCKI
+98 AFKKYEGCKI

-244 NFIIH
+244 NFILH
-249 DLVMDKIAMS
+249 DLVLDKIAMS
-259 PFVKNDT
+259 PFVKNNT

-287 GIEVDGVK
+287 GIEVDGEK
-295 LGTFTY
+295 MGTFTY
-301 NKDNLGENF
+301 DKTTAGDAF
-310 KEITNADYSNIPVG
+310 REITNADYSNIPVG
-324 LPIDKDW
+324 LPINKDW

-338 TVYPVLVEGKEPAG
+338 TVYPVLVEGKEPEG

-375 LVEFYACQMS
+375 LVEFYTCQMS
-385 KYTYFA
+385 KYTFFA
-391 DQVLDKT
+391 DAVLTKT

-414 DGQQVNEDGTV
+414 DGQQVNEDGSV

-444 TPSDGSGAFNRYF
+444 TPSDGSAAFNRYF
-457 YDNDVINYEKAL
+457 YDNDVINAEKAL
-469 TVNMAAQAAS
+469 TVNMAAQDPS
-479 DQDNVVSMLNTIINE
+479 DQDNVVGMLNTIIKE
-494 SATYYP
+494 SAAYYP

-517 LTIKVMG
+517 LSIKVMG
-524 KLINGYQKLIG
+524 KLINQYQQLIG

-546 DKVTGRQSTGGS
+546 DKIIGKQNTGGS
-558 TIKPRFTHNH
+558 IAKPRFTHNY

-600 WKSQNMHII
+600 WKSKNMHII
-609 AFVSRPMTEKEVD
+609 AFVSRPMKETEKD

-642 VVGESDLTGIS
+642 AVGESDLTGIS
-653 NNVIN
+653 NVIN

-668 TIDGQKLNAPMKGVN
+668 TIDGQKLNAPTKGIN
-683 LVKLSNGKT
+683 LVKLSNGQT

>member
-36 AVTSAP
+36 AETSAP
-42 QKVENSTRKVATR
+42 QKVENSTKKVATR
-55 AGSDITDN
+55 AGSDIADN

-98 AFTKFEGCKI
+98 AFKKYEGCKI

-244 NFIIH
+244 NFILH
-249 DLVMDKIAMS
+249 DLVLDKIAMS
-259 PFVKNDT
+259 PFVKNNT

-287 GIEVDGVK
+287 GIEVDGEK
-295 LGTFTY
+295 MGTFTY
-301 NKDNLGENF
+301 DKTTAGDAF
-310 KEITNADYSNIPVG
+310 REITNADYSNIPVG
-324 LPIDKDW
+324 LPINKDW

-338 TVYPVLVEGKEPAG
+338 TVYPVLVEGKEPEG

-375 LVEFYACQMS
+375 LVEFYTCQMS
-385 KYTYFA
+385 KYTFFA
-391 DQVLDKT
+391 DAVLTKT

-414 DGQQVNEDGTV
+414 DGQQVNEDGSV

-444 TPSDGSGAFNRYF
+444 TPSDGSAAFNRYF
-457 YDNDVINYEKAL
+457 YDNDVINAEKAL
-469 TVNMAAQAAS
+469 TVNMAAQDPS
-479 DQDNVVSMLNTIINE
+479 DQDNVVGMLNTIIKE
-494 SATYYP
+494 SAAYYP

-517 LTIKVMG
+517 LSIKVMG
-524 KLINGYQKLIG
+524 KLINQYQQLIG

-546 DKVTGRQSTGGS
+546 DKIIGKQNTGGS
-558 TIKPRFTHNH
+558 IAKPRFTHNY

-600 WKSQNMHII
+600 WKSKNMHII
-609 AFVSRPMTEKEVD
+609 AFVSRPMKETEKD

-642 VVGESDLTGIS
+642 AVGESDLTGIS
-653 NNVIN
+653 NVIN
-658 WNDVKEVGRY
+658 WNEVKEVGRY
-668 TIDGQKLNAPMKGVN
+668 TIDGQKLNAPTKGIN
-683 LVKLSNGKT
+683 LVKLSNGQT
-692 IKVVV
+692 IKVIV

>member
-1 MRNIYLMTAALAMM
+1 MRNIYLMSAALALM
-15 AMTANAQ
+15 AMSANAQ
-22 SMKHINMNASSQNW
+22 SMKRINKE
-36 AVTSAP
+36 VTAKTWVETATP
-42 QKVENSTRKVATR
+42 QKAAKKIATR
-55 AGSDITDN
+55 AGELEAN

-69 SYDESYVWPATFPAD
+69 SYDESYVWPSTFPAD

-98 AFTKFEGCKI
+98 AFKKYEGCKI

-123 VGICH
+123 VGVCH
-128 VKIENNTPYVG
+128 VKIENNIPYVG
-139 DILASKEVP
+139 DILASKDVP

-215 QSSWAWQPIYLGTD
+215 PNSWAWQPIYLGTD

-266 KTGLAFTCHNDGRD
+266 KTGVAFTCHNDGRD

-287 GIEVDGVK
+287 GIEVDGEK
-295 LGTFTY
+295 IGTFTY
-301 NKDNLGENF
+301 NKDNVGDNF
-310 KEITNADYSNIPVG
+310 REITNADYSNIPVG

-331 AIGEHEV
+331 TIGEHEV
-338 TVYPVLVEGKEPAG
+338 TVYPMLVEGKEPAG

-391 DQVLDKT
+391 DQVLTKT
-398 AKARE
+398 AEARE

-414 DGQQVNEDGTV
+414 ESQQQNEDGTV

-469 TVNMAAQAAS
+469 TVNMAAQDGS

-546 DKVTGRQSTGGS
+546 DEVIGKQSTGGS
-558 TIKPRFTHNH
+558 IAKPTFTHNH

-600 WKSQNMHII
+600 WKSQSMHII

-642 VVGESDLTGIS
+642 VVGDSDLTGIS
-653 NNVIN
+653 NVIN

-668 TIDGQKLNAPMKGVN
+668 TIDGQKLNAPMKGIN

-692 IKVVV
+692 IKVIV

>member
-1 MRNIYLMTAALAMM
+1 MTAALAMM

-414 DGQQVNEDGTV
+414 ESQQQNEDGTV

>member
-1 MRNIYLMTAALAMM
+1 MTAALAMM

-55 AGSDITDN
+55 AGSDIADN

-69 SYDESYVWPATFPAD
+69 SCDESYVWPATFPAD

-139 DILASKEVP
+139 DILASQEVP

-237 IIEKEDG
+237 IIENPNG

-338 TVYPVLVEGKEPAG
+338 TVYPVQVEGKEPAG

-362 FKVYKDNFDRTKN
+362 FKVYKENFDRTKN

-414 DGQQVNEDGTV
+414 ESQQQNEDGTV

-524 KLINGYQKLIG
+524 KLIIGYQELIG

-546 DKVTGRQSTGGS
+546 DKVSGKQSTGGS

-642 VVGESDLTGIS
+642 AVGESDLTGIS
-653 NNVIN
+653 NVIN
-658 WNDVKEVGRY
+658 WNEVKEVGRY
-668 TIDGQKLNAPMKGVN
+668 TIDGQKLNAPMKGIN

-692 IKVVV
+692 IKVIV

>member
-36 AVTSAP
+36 AETSAP
-42 QKVENSTRKVATR
+42 QKVENSTKKVATR
-55 AGSDITDN
+55 AGSDIADN

-98 AFTKFEGCKI
+98 AFKKYEGCKI

-139 DILASKEVP
+139 DVLASKEVP

-244 NFIIH
+244 NFILH
-249 DLVMDKIAMS
+249 DLVLDKIAMS
-259 PFVKNDT
+259 PFVKNNT

-287 GIEVDGVK
+287 GIEVDGEK
-295 LGTFTY
+295 MGTFTY
-301 NKDNLGENF
+301 DKTTAGDAF
-310 KEITNADYSNIPVG
+310 REITNADYSNIPVG
-324 LPIDKDW
+324 LPINKDW

-338 TVYPVLVEGKEPAG
+338 TVYPVLVEGKEPEG

-375 LVEFYACQMS
+375 LVEFYTCQMS
-385 KYTYFA
+385 KYTFFA
-391 DQVLDKT
+391 DAVLTKT

-444 TPSDGSGAFNRYF
+444 TPSDGSAAFNRYF
-457 YDNDVINYEKAL
+457 YDNDVINAEKAL
-469 TVNMAAQAAS
+469 TVNMAAQDPS
-479 DQDNVVSMLNTIINE
+479 DQDNVVGMLNTIIKE
-494 SATYYP
+494 SAAYYP

-517 LTIKVMG
+517 LSIKVMG
-524 KLINGYQKLIG
+524 KLINQYQQLIG

-546 DKVTGRQSTGGS
+546 DKIIGKQNTGGS
-558 TIKPRFTHNH
+558 IAKPRFTHNY

-587 SYENDYEVELDDA
+587 SYENDYEIELDDA
-600 WKSQNMHII
+600 WKSKNMHII
-609 AFVSRPMTEKEVD
+609 AFVSRPMKETEKD

-642 VVGESDLTGIS
+642 AVGESDLTGIS
-653 NNVIN
+653 NVIN

-668 TIDGQKLNAPMKGVN
+668 TIDGQKLNAPTKGIN
-683 LVKLSNGKT
+683 LVKLSNGQT

>member
-22 SMKHINMNASSQNW
+22 SMKHINMNASSQTW
-36 AVTSAP
+36 AETSTP

-55 AGSDITDN
+55 AGSDIADN

-98 AFTKFEGCKI
+98 AFKNFEGCKI

-244 NFIIH
+244 NFILH
-249 DLVMDKIAMS
+249 DLVLDKIAMS
-259 PFVKNDT
+259 PFVKNNT

-287 GIEVDGVK
+287 GIEVDGEK
-295 LGTFTY
+295 MGTFTY
-301 NKDNLGENF
+301 DKTTAGDAF
-310 KEITNADYSNIPVG
+310 REITNADYSNIPVG
-324 LPIDKDW
+324 LPINKDW

-338 TVYPVLVEGKEPAG
+338 TVYPVLVEGKEPEG

-375 LVEFYACQMS
+375 LVEFYTCQMS
-385 KYTYFA
+385 KYTFFA
-391 DQVLDKT
+391 DAVLTKT

-414 DGQQVNEDGTV
+414 ESQQVNEDGSV
-425 ETLSDV
+425 ETLSDE

-469 TVNMAAQAAS
+469 TVNMAAQDAS
-479 DQDNVVSMLNTIINE
+479 DQDNVASMLNTIINE
-494 SATYYP
+494 SAAYYP

-517 LTIKVMG
+517 LSIKVMG
-524 KLINGYQKLIG
+524 KLINQYQQLIG

-546 DKVTGRQSTGGS
+546 DKVIGKQNTGGS
-558 TIKPRFTHNH
+558 IAKPRFTHNY

-609 AFVSRPMTEKEVD
+609 AFVSRPMKETEKD

-642 VVGESDLTGIS
+642 AVGDSDLTGIS
-653 NNVIN
+653 NIIN

-668 TIDGQKLNAPMKGVN
+668 TIDGQKLNAPTKGIN
-683 LVKLSNGKT
+683 LVKLSNGQT

>member
-1 MRNIYLMTAALAMM
+1 MRNIYLMSAALVL
-15 AMTANAQ
+15 MTMSANAQ
-22 SMKHINMNASSQNW
+22 SMKRINKEATAKTW
-36 AVTSAP
+36 VETATP
-42 QKVENSTRKVATR
+42 QKAAKKIATR
-55 AGSDITDN
+55 AGELEAN

-69 SYDESYVWPATFPAD
+69 SYDESYVWPSTFPAD

-98 AFTKFEGCKI
+98 AFKKYEGCKI

-123 VGICH
+123 VGVCH
-128 VKIENNTPYVG
+128 VKVENGTPYVG

-161 PYKIDTKNF
+161 PYKIDTKTF

-176 YDFTPSNMSADAGYP
+176 YDFTPSNMSADAGNP

-197 YAGTCGALAY
+197 WAGTCGALAF

-215 QSSWAWQPIYLGTD
+215 PNTWAWQPIYIGTD

-244 NFIIH
+244 NFILH
-249 DLVMDKIAMS
+249 DLVMGKMAMV
-259 PFVKNDT
+259 PFAKSGNT
-266 KTGLAFTCHNDGRD
+266 TGLAFTCHNDGRD

-287 GIEVDGVK
+287 GIEVDGEK
-295 LGTFTY
+295 MGTFTY
-301 NKDNLGENF
+301 DQKTAGDAF
-310 KEITNADYSNIPVG
+310 REITDADNSNIQVG

-331 AIGEHEV
+331 SIGEHEV
-338 TVYPVLVEGKEPAG
+338 TVYPVLVEGKEPEG

-391 DQVLDKT
+391 DQVLTKT

-437 NKLAYYS
+437 NKLANYS
-444 TPSDGSGAFNRYF
+444 TPSDASAAFNRYF
-457 YDNDVINYEKAL
+457 YDNDVINYDKAL
-469 TVNMAAQAAS
+469 TVNMAAQKAS
-479 DQDNVVSMLNTIINE
+479 DQENVVGMLNTIINE
-494 SATYYP
+494 SAAYYP

-505 GIDSKLDDATGK
+505 SIDSKLDDATGK
-517 LTIKVMG
+517 LSIKVMG
-524 KLINGYQKLIG
+524 KLINKYQKLIG

-546 DKVTGRQSTGGS
+546 DNVRGKQNTGGS
-558 TIKPRFTHNH
+558 IAKPTTHNH

-574 TGTLGDALQTNGN
+574 TNTLGDALQTNGN

-609 AFVSRPMTEKEVD
+609 AFVSRPMKEQEKD

-642 VVGESDLTGIS
+642 AVGDSDLTGIS
-653 NNVIN
+653 NVIN
-658 WNDVKEVGRY
+658 WNEVKEVGRY
-668 TIDGQKLNAPMKGVN
+668 TIDGQKLNAPTKGIN
-683 LVKLSNGKT
+683 LVKLSNGQT
-692 IKVVV
+692 IKVIV

>member
-1 MRNIYLMTAALAMM
+1 MRNIYLMSAALVL
-15 AMTANAQ
+15 MTMSANAQ
-22 SMKHINMNASSQNW
+22 SMKRINKETTAKTW
-36 AVTSAP
+36 VETATP
-42 QKVENSTRKVATR
+42 QKAAKKIATR
-55 AGSDITDN
+55 AGELEAN

-69 SYDESYVWPATFPAD
+69 SYDESYVWPSTFPAD

-98 AFTKFEGCKI
+98 AFKKYEGCKI

-123 VGICH
+123 VGVCH
-128 VKIENNTPYVG
+128 VKIENGTPYVG

-161 PYKIDTKNF
+161 PYKIDTKTF

-197 YAGTCGALAY
+197 YAGTCGALAF
-207 GDVDGKHD
+207 GDIDGKHD
-215 QSSWAWQPIYLGTD
+215 PNSWAWQPIYLGTD

-266 KTGLAFTCHNDGRD
+266 KTGVAFTCHNDGRD

-287 GIEVDGVK
+287 GIEVDGK
-295 LGTFTY
+295 KMGSFTY
-301 NKDNLGENF
+301 DKTTAGDAF
-310 KEITNADYSNIPVG
+310 REITDADNSNIQVG
-324 LPIDKDW
+324 LPIDKNW
-331 AIGEHEV
+331 GIGEHEV
-338 TVYPVLVEGKEPAG
+338 TVYPVLVEGKEPEG

-391 DQVLDKT
+391 DQVLTKT

-414 DGQQVNEDGTV
+414 ESQQVNEDGSV

-457 YDNDVINYEKAL
+457 YDNDVINYDKAL
-469 TVNMAAQAAS
+469 TVNMAAQKAS

-494 SATYYP
+494 SAAYYP

-505 GIDSKLDDATGK
+505 SIDSKLDDATGK
-517 LTIKVMG
+517 LSIKVMG
-524 KLINGYQKLIG
+524 KLINQYQKLIG
-535 DDARLTVYLTE
+535 DDARLTIYLTE
-546 DKVTGRQSTGGS
+546 DKVKGKQNTGG
-558 TIKPRFTHNH
+558 TMAKPTTHNH

-609 AFVSRPMTEKEVD
+609 AFVSRPMKETEKD

-642 VVGESDLTGIS
+642 AVGDSDLTGIS
-653 NNVIN
+653 NVIN
-658 WNDVKEVGRY
+658 WNEVKEVGRY
-668 TIDGQKLNAPMKGVN
+668 TIDGQKLNAPTKGIN
-683 LVKLSNGKT
+683 LVKLSNGQT

>member
-1 MRNIYLMTAALAMM
+1 MTAALAMM

-36 AVTSAP
+36 AETSAP
-42 QKVENSTRKVATR
+42 QKVENSTKKVATR
-55 AGSDITDN
+55 AGSDIADN

-98 AFTKFEGCKI
+98 AFKKYEGCKI

-244 NFIIH
+244 NFILH
-249 DLVMDKIAMS
+249 DLVLDKIAMS
-259 PFVKNDT
+259 PFVKNNT

-287 GIEVDGVK
+287 GIEVDGEK
-295 LGTFTY
+295 MGTFTY
-301 NKDNLGENF
+301 DKTTAGDAF

-324 LPIDKDW
+324 LPVDKDW

-362 FKVYKDNFDRTKN
+362 FKVYKENFDRTKN
-375 LVEFYACQMS
+375 LVEFYACQLS

-391 DQVLDKT
+391 DQVLTKT
-398 AKARE
+398 ANARE
-403 DDDLAIVSIHG
+403 EDDLAIVSIHG
-414 DGQQVNEDGTV
+414 EGQQVNEDGSV
-425 ETLSDV
+425 EKLEDV

-444 TPSDGSGAFNRYF
+444 TPSDGSGTFNRYF
-457 YDNDVINYEKAL
+457 YDNDVINAEKAL
-469 TVNMAAQAAS
+469 TVNMAAQDAS

-494 SATYYP
+494 STTFYP

-505 GIDSKLDDATGK
+505 GIESKLDDATGK

-524 KLINGYQKLIG
+524 KLINDYQKLIG

-546 DKVTGRQSTGGS
+546 DKVIGKQNTGGS
-558 TIKPRFTHNH
+558 IAKPRFTHNH

-587 SYENDYEVELDDA
+587 SYENDYEIELDDA
-600 WKSQNMHII
+600 WKSKNMHII
-609 AFVSRPMTEKEVD
+609 AFVSRPMKETEKD

-642 VVGESDLTGIS
+642 AVGESDLTGIS
-653 NNVIN
+653 NVIN
-658 WNDVKEVGRY
+658 WNEVKEVGRY
-668 TIDGQKLNAPMKGVN
+668 TIDGQKLNAPTKGIN
-683 LVKLSNGKT
+683 LVKLSNGQT

>member
-36 AVTSAP
+36 AETSAP
-42 QKVENSTRKVATR
+42 QKVENSTKKVATR
-55 AGSDITDN
+55 AGSDIADN

-98 AFTKFEGCKI
+98 AFKKFEGCKI

-123 VGICH
+123 VGVCH

-266 KTGLAFTCHNDGRD
+266 KTGVAFTCHNDGRD

-287 GIEVDGVK
+287 GIEVDGEK
-295 LGTFTY
+295 MGTFTY
-301 NKDNLGENF
+301 NKDNVGDNF
-310 KEITNADYSNIPVG
+310 REITNADYSNIPVG
-324 LPIDKDW
+324 LPINKDW

-338 TVYPVLVEGKEPAG
+338 TVYPVLVEGKEPEG

-385 KYTYFA
+385 KYTFFA
-391 DQVLDKT
+391 DAVLTKT

-414 DGQQVNEDGTV
+414 ESQQQNEDGTV

-469 TVNMAAQAAS
+469 TVNMAAQDAS

-546 DKVTGRQSTGGS
+546 DKVIGKQNSGGS
-558 TIKPRFTHNH
+558 IAKPRYTHNH

-609 AFVSRPMTEKEVD
+609 AFVSRPMTEKEVG

-642 VVGESDLTGIS
+642 AVGDSDLTGIS
-653 NNVIN
+653 NVIN
-658 WNDVKEVGRY
+658 WNEVKEVGRY
-668 TIDGQKLNAPMKGVN
+668 TIDGQKLNAPMKGIN

-692 IKVVV
+692 IKVIV

>member
-1 MRNIYLMTAALAMM
+1 MM

-22 SMKHINMNASSQNW
+22 SMKHINMNASSQTW
-36 AVTSAP
+36 AETSTP

-55 AGSDITDN
+55 AGSDIADN

-98 AFTKFEGCKI
+98 AFKNFEGCKI

-244 NFIIH
+244 NFILH
-249 DLVMDKIAMS
+249 DLVLDKIAMS
-259 PFVKNDT
+259 PFVKNNT

-287 GIEVDGVK
+287 GIEVDGEK
-295 LGTFTY
+295 MGTFTY
-301 NKDNLGENF
+301 DKTTAGDAF
-310 KEITNADYSNIPVG
+310 REITNADYSNIPVG
-324 LPIDKDW
+324 LPINKDW

-338 TVYPVLVEGKEPAG
+338 TVYPVLVEGKEPEG

-375 LVEFYACQMS
+375 LVEFYTCQMS
-385 KYTYFA
+385 KYTFFA
-391 DQVLDKT
+391 DAVLTKT

-414 DGQQVNEDGTV
+414 DGQQVNEDGSV

-444 TPSDGSGAFNRYF
+444 TPSDGSAAFNRYF
-457 YDNDVINYEKAL
+457 YDNDVINAEKAL
-469 TVNMAAQAAS
+469 TVNMAAQDPS
-479 DQDNVVSMLNTIINE
+479 DQDNVVGMLNTIIKE
-494 SATYYP
+494 SAAYYP

-517 LTIKVMG
+517 LSIKVMG
-524 KLINGYQKLIG
+524 KLINQYQQLIG

-546 DKVTGRQSTGGS
+546 DKIIGKQNTGGS
-558 TIKPRFTHNH
+558 IAKPRFTHNH

-587 SYENDYEVELDDA
+587 RYENDYEVELDDA
-600 WKSQNMHII
+600 WKSKNMHII
-609 AFVSRPMTEKEVD
+609 AFVSRPMKETEKD

-642 VVGESDLTGIS
+642 AVGDSDLTGIS
-653 NNVIN
+653 NVIN
-658 WNDVKEVGRY
+658 WNEVKEVGRY
-668 TIDGQKLNAPMKGVN
+668 TIDGQKLNAPTKGIN
-683 LVKLSNGKT
+683 LVKLSNGQT
-692 IKVVV
+692 IKVIV

>member
-1 MRNIYLMTAALAMM
+1 MTAALAMM

-22 SMKHINMNASSQNW
+22 SMKHINMNASSQTW
-36 AVTSAP
+36 AETSTP

-55 AGSDITDN
+55 AGSDIADN

-98 AFTKFEGCKI
+98 AFKKFEGCKI

-123 VGICH
+123 VGVCH

-139 DILASKEVP
+139 DILVSKEVP

-266 KTGLAFTCHNDGRD
+266 KTGVAFTCHNDGRD

-287 GIEVDGVK
+287 GIEVDGEK
-295 LGTFTY
+295 MGTFTY
-301 NKDNLGENF
+301 NKDNVGDNF
-310 KEITNADYSNIPVG
+310 REITNADYSNIPVG

-331 AIGEHEV
+331 SIGEHEV

-375 LVEFYACQMS
+375 LVEFYACQLS

-391 DQVLDKT
+391 DQVLAKT

-403 DDDLAIVSIHG
+403 EDDLAIVSIHG
-414 DGQQVNEDGTV
+414 ESQQQNEDGTV
-425 ETLSDV
+425 ETLEDV

-444 TPSDGSGAFNRYF
+444 TPSDGSAAFNRYF
-457 YDNDVINYEKAL
+457 YDNDVINAEKAL
-469 TVNMAAQAAS
+469 TVNMAAQDPS
-479 DQDNVVSMLNTIINE
+479 DQENVVSMLNTIIKE
-494 SATYYP
+494 SAAYYP

-517 LTIKVMG
+517 LSIKVMG

-546 DKVTGRQSTGGS
+546 DKLIGKQSTGG
-558 TIKPRFTHNH
+558 TTTKPRFTHNY

-587 SYENDYEVELDDA
+587 SYENDYEIELDDA
-600 WKSQNMHII
+600 WKSKNMHII
-609 AFVSRPMTEKEVD
+609 AFVSRPMKETEKD

-642 VVGESDLTGIS
+642 AVGESDLTGIS
-653 NNVIN
+653 NVIN
-658 WNDVKEVGRY
+658 WNEVKEVGRY
-668 TIDGQKLNAPMKGVN
+668 TIDGQKLNAPMKGIN

-692 IKVVV
+692 IKVIV

>member
-1 MRNIYLMTAALAMM
+1 MTAALAMM

-36 AVTSAP
+36 AETSAP
-42 QKVENSTRKVATR
+42 QKVENSTKKVATR
-55 AGSDITDN
+55 AGSDIADN

-98 AFTKFEGCKI
+98 AFKKFEGCKI

-123 VGICH
+123 VGVCH

-266 KTGLAFTCHNDGRD
+266 KTGVAFTCHNDGRD

-287 GIEVDGVK
+287 GIEVDGEK
-295 LGTFTY
+295 MGTFTY
-301 NKDNLGENF
+301 DKDNVGDNF
-310 KEITNADYSNIPVG
+310 REITNADYSNIPVG
-324 LPIDKDW
+324 LPINKDW

-338 TVYPVLVEGKEPAG
+338 TVYPVLVEGKEPEG

-385 KYTYFA
+385 KYTFFA
-391 DQVLDKT
+391 DAVLTKT

-414 DGQQVNEDGTV
+414 ESQQVNEDGSV
-425 ETLSDV
+425 ETLSDE

-469 TVNMAAQAAS
+469 TVNMAAQDAS
-479 DQDNVVSMLNTIINE
+479 DQDNVASMLNTIINE
-494 SATYYP
+494 SAAYYP

-517 LTIKVMG
+517 LSIKVMG
-524 KLINGYQKLIG
+524 KLINQYQQLIG

-546 DKVTGRQSTGGS
+546 DKVIGKQNTGGS
-558 TIKPRFTHNH
+558 IAKPRFTHNY

-609 AFVSRPMTEKEVD
+609 AFVSRPMKETEKD

-642 VVGESDLTGIS
+642 AVGDSDLTGIS
-653 NNVIN
+653 NIIN
-658 WNDVKEVGRY
+658 WNEVKEVGRY
-668 TIDGQKLNAPMKGVN
+668 TIDGQKLNAPTKGIN
-683 LVKLSNGKT
+683 LVKLSNGQT

>member
-1 MRNIYLMTAALAMM
+1 MRNIYLMSAALVL
-15 AMTANAQ
+15 MTMSANAQ
-22 SMKHINMNASSQNW
+22 SMKRINKE
-36 AVTSAP
+36 VTAKTWVETATP
-42 QKVENSTRKVATR
+42 QKAAKKIATR
-55 AGSDITDN
+55 AGELEAN

-69 SYDESYVWPATFPAD
+69 SYDESYVWPSTFPAD

-98 AFTKFEGCKI
+98 AFKKYEGCKI

-123 VGICH
+123 VGVCH

-139 DILASKEVP
+139 DILASKDVP

-215 QSSWAWQPIYLGTD
+215 PNSWAWQPIYLGTD

-266 KTGLAFTCHNDGRD
+266 KTGVAFTCHNDGRD

-287 GIEVDGVK
+287 GIEVDGEK
-295 LGTFTY
+295 MGTFTY
-301 NKDNLGENF
+301 NKDNVGDNF
-310 KEITNADYSNIPVG
+310 REITNADYSNIPVG
-324 LPIDKDW
+324 LPINKDW
-331 AIGEHEV
+331 TIGEHEV

-362 FKVYKDNFDRTKN
+362 FKVYKENFDRTKN

-391 DQVLDKT
+391 DQVLTKT
-398 AKARE
+398 AEARE

-414 DGQQVNEDGTV
+414 ESQQVNKDGSV
-425 ETLSDV
+425 ETLTDV

-469 TVNMAAQAAS
+469 TVNMAAQDPS
-479 DQDNVVSMLNTIINE
+479 DQDNVVGMLNTIIKE
-494 SATYYP
+494 SAAYYP

-546 DKVTGRQSTGGS
+546 DKVIGKQSTGGS
-558 TIKPRFTHNH
+558 IAKPTFTHNH

-600 WKSQNMHII
+600 WKSQSMHII

-642 VVGESDLTGIS
+642 VVGDSDLTGIS
-653 NNVIN
+653 NVIN

-668 TIDGQKLNAPMKGVN
+668 TIDGQKLNAPMKGIN

-692 IKVVV
+692 IKVIV

>member
-1 MRNIYLMTAALAMM
+1 MTAAIAMM

-36 AVTSAP
+36 AETSAP
-42 QKVENSTRKVATR
+42 QKVENSTKKVATR
-55 AGSDITDN
+55 AGSDIADD

-98 AFTKFEGCKI
+98 AFKKYEGCKI

-244 NFIIH
+244 NFILH
-249 DLVMDKIAMS
+249 DLVLDKIAMS
-259 PFVKNDT
+259 PFVKNNT

-287 GIEVDGVK
+287 GIEVDGEK
-295 LGTFTY
+295 MGTFTY
-301 NKDNLGENF
+301 DKTTAGDAF
-310 KEITNADYSNIPVG
+310 REITNADYSNIPVG
-324 LPIDKDW
+324 LPINKDW

-338 TVYPVLVEGKEPAG
+338 TVYPVLVEGKEPEG

-375 LVEFYACQMS
+375 LVEFYTCQMS
-385 KYTYFA
+385 KYTFFA
-391 DQVLDKT
+391 DAVLTKT

-414 DGQQVNEDGTV
+414 DGQQVNEDGSV

-444 TPSDGSGAFNRYF
+444 TPSDGSAAFNRYF
-457 YDNDVINYEKAL
+457 YDNDVINAEKAL
-469 TVNMAAQAAS
+469 TVNMAAQDPS
-479 DQDNVVSMLNTIINE
+479 DQDNVVGMLNTIIKE
-494 SATYYP
+494 SAAYYP

-517 LTIKVMG
+517 LSIKVMG
-524 KLINGYQKLIG
+524 KLINQYQQLIG

-546 DKVTGRQSTGGS
+546 DKIIGKQNTGGS
-558 TIKPRFTHNH
+558 IAKPRFTHNY

-600 WKSQNMHII
+600 WKSKNMHII
-609 AFVSRPMTEKEVD
+609 AFVSRPMKETEKD

-642 VVGESDLTGIS
+642 AVGESDLTGIS
-653 NNVIN
+653 NVIN
-658 WNDVKEVGRY
+658 WNEVKEVGRY
-668 TIDGQKLNAPMKGVN
+668 TIDGQKLNAPTKGIN
-683 LVKLSNGKT
+683 LVKLSNGQT

>member
-1 MRNIYLMTAALAMM
+1 MRNIYLMSAALVL
-15 AMTANAQ
+15 MTMSANAQ
-22 SMKHINMNASSQNW
+22 SMKRINKEATAKTW
-36 AVTSAP
+36 VETATP
-42 QKVENSTRKVATR
+42 QKAAKKIVTR
-55 AGSDITDN
+55 AGELEAN

-69 SYDESYVWPATFPAD
+69 SYDESYVWQSTFPAD

-98 AFTKFEGCKI
+98 AFKKYEGCKI

-123 VGICH
+123 VGVCH
-128 VKIENNTPYVG
+128 VKVENGTPYVG

-161 PYKIDTKNF
+161 PYKIDTKTF

-176 YDFTPSNMSADAGYP
+176 YDFTPSNMSADAGNP

-197 YAGTCGALAY
+197 WAGTCGALAF

-215 QSSWAWQPIYLGTD
+215 PNTWAWQPIYIGTD

-244 NFIIH
+244 NFILH
-249 DLVMDKIAMS
+249 DLVMSKMAMV
-259 PFVKNDT
+259 PFAKSGNT
-266 KTGLAFTCHNDGRD
+266 TGLAFTCHNDGRD

-287 GIEVDGVK
+287 GIEVDGK
-295 LGTFTY
+295 KMGSFTY
-301 NKDNLGENF
+301 DKTTAGDAF
-310 KEITNADYSNIPVG
+310 REITDADNSNIQVG
-324 LPIDKDW
+324 LPIDKNW
-331 AIGEHEV
+331 SIGEHEV
-338 TVYPVLVEGKEPAG
+338 TVYPVLVEGKEPEG

-391 DQVLDKT
+391 DQVLTKT

-414 DGQQVNEDGTV
+414 ESQQVNEDGSV

-457 YDNDVINYEKAL
+457 YDNDVINYDKAL
-469 TVNMAAQAAS
+469 TVNMAAQKAS
-479 DQDNVVSMLNTIINE
+479 DQDNVVGMLNTIINE
-494 SATYYP
+494 SAAYYP

-505 GIDSKLDDATGK
+505 SIDSKLDDATGK
-517 LTIKVMG
+517 LSIKVMG
-524 KLINGYQKLIG
+524 KLINQYQKLIG

-546 DKVTGRQSTGGS
+546 DKVKGKQNTGG
-558 TIKPRFTHNH
+558 TMAKPTTHNH

-587 SYENDYEVELDDA
+587 SYENDYEIELDDA

-609 AFVSRPMTEKEVD
+609 AFVSRPMKEQEKD

-642 VVGESDLTGIS
+642 AVGDSDFTGIS
-653 NNVIN
+653 NIIN

-668 TIDGQKLNAPMKGVN
+668 TIDGQKLNAPTKGIN
-683 LVKLSNGKT
+683 LVKLSNGQT